1 MAHVEY
7 TWTQHHAEVE
17 VRVALGAAVRKHE
30 VTVTVRPWLLSVEV
44 AGRGVVL
51 RGSLHRAVVSA
62 ESVWVLE
69 EGELM
74 LMLAKSDKVLWSRL
88 FPQEERLAPTAAI
101 KSVYEDDDDE
111 GRLSY
116 LELSPEARSLPLPLP
131 LPPPTPYPYHYPY
144 PTPTPTPTP
153 YPNQARSLVD
163 LHRDH
168 RHARAT
174 GKDAWAAELEE
185 EMKMMRFRW
194 GEPEDEQL
202 S

>member
-1 MAHVEY
+1 MATREAPPEPLVAHVEY

-17 VRVALGAAVRKHE
+17 VRVALGATVRKHE

-44 AGRGVVL
+44 VGRGVVL

-116 LELSPEARSLPLPLP
+116 LELSPEARSL
-131 LPPPTPYPYHYPY
+131 
-144 PTPTPTPTP
+144 
-153 YPNQARSLVD
+153 VD